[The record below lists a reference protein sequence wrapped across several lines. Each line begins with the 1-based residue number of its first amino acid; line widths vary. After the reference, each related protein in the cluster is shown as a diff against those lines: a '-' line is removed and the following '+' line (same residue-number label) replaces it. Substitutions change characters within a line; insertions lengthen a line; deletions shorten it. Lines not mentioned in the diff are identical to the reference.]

1 MRPTVVRRNLLHAVK
16 PKGAGWLPKPHH
28 VLTEFTDDQQSEDD
42 LAFCLEGE
50 EQFLKAAAYYE
61 REHVACCLIWW
72 GTTPNCC
79 SLKASDI
86 GIRIHVCKAS
96 LLSNSRLCT
105 CRDPRRVGKSAS
117 RKHFFQVYHFANE
130 QVASLHPSV
139 RKQLMLIGDGTGSL
153 LLTKII
159 QGANEAADLVDSM
172 VDDDGI
178 NRESEMKQ
186 QYEKFGKDMIDSELI
201 GGQNGS
207 ANVSHLFLKPMDG
220 DTFKMVS
227 AHWLAFCLVH
237 GANS

>member
-1 MRPTVVRRNLLHAVK
+1 
-16 PKGAGWLPKPHH
+16 
-28 VLTEFTDDQQSEDD
+28 
-42 LAFCLEGE
+42 
-50 EQFLKAAAYYE
+50 
-61 REHVACCLIWW
+61 
-72 GTTPNCC
+72 
-79 SLKASDI
+79 
-86 GIRIHVCKAS
+86 
-96 LLSNSRLCT
+96 
-105 CRDPRRVGKSAS
+105 
-117 RKHFFQVYHFANE
+117 
-130 QVASLHPSV
+130 
-139 RKQLMLIGDGTGSL
+139 MLIGDGTGSL

>member
-1 MRPTVVRRNLLHAVK
+1 MCAKRRFCRIRDY
-16 PKGAGWLPKPHH
+16 
-28 VLTEFTDDQQSEDD
+28 VLVATRDE
-42 LAFCLEGE
+42 LG
-50 EQFLKAAAYYE
+50 KVP
-61 REHVACCLIWW
+61 RESI
-72 GTTPNCC
+72 
-79 SLKASDI
+79 
-86 GIRIHVCKAS
+86 
-96 LLSNSRLCT
+96 
-105 CRDPRRVGKSAS
+105 
-117 RKHFFQVYHFANE
+117 FFQVYHFANE

-220 DTFKMVS
+220 DTFKNVP

-237 GANS
+237 GAHS

>member
-1 MRPTVVRRNLLHAVK
+1 MCAKRRFCRIRDY
-16 PKGAGWLPKPHH
+16 
-28 VLTEFTDDQQSEDD
+28 VLVATRVE
-42 LAFCLEGE
+42 LG
-50 EQFLKAAAYYE
+50 KVP
-61 REHVACCLIWW
+61 RESI
-72 GTTPNCC
+72 
-79 SLKASDI
+79 
-86 GIRIHVCKAS
+86 
-96 LLSNSRLCT
+96 
-105 CRDPRRVGKSAS
+105 
-117 RKHFFQVYHFANE
+117 FFQVYHFANE

-172 VDDDGI
+172 VDDDG
-178 NRESEMKQ
+178 KQ
-186 QYEKFGKDMIDSELI
+186 QYEKFGKDVIDSELI
-201 GGQNGS
+201 GGQNGT